1 MNKEEA
7 FFLLKCHVF
16 AHNDLEHEKMQ
27 HGFLGMLRPF
37 CEELDERNFHEL
49 MEIIE
54 VLADE
59 FRKAEVNRDIL
70 SCLWSIC
77 QLARAWA
84 IDSSGMLRRNNLIT
98 PEQSALLEE
107 WLDMISYAVMVLLEG
122 EGELDEAFWGY
133 REYVKEKGRG

>member
-7 FFLLKCHVF
+7 FFLLKCHAF

-27 HGFLGMLRPF
+27 HSFLGILRPF
-37 CEELDERNFHEL
+37 CGELNERNFHEL

-84 IDSSGMLRRNNLIT
+84 IDSSGMLQRNNLIT